1 MISIQ
6 KVLHWYFTIFI
17 GSHYLFDHRSSFL
30 MKSIFLS
37 VGPYLTYIGMMLFLI
52 SNENVLRGKLR
63 SLETQKIYTS
73 YFERERCINFIP
85 YILWIFSLYISI
97 YSFPTFTFNFLA
109 CHFYG
114 TAWLLPIQRIKVYIR
129 IKPLSRN
136 V

>member
-6 KVLHWYFTIFI
+6 KVLHWYFLPFLWISLLI
-17 GSHYLFDHRSSFL
+17 IDHRSSSFL
-30 MKSIFLS
+30 MMKSIFLS
-37 VGPYLTYIGMMLFLI
+37 VGPYLTYIRMMLFLI

-97 YSFPTFTFNFLA
+97 HSFQLLLSIF
-109 CHFYG
+109 
-114 TAWLLPIQRIKVYIR
+114 WLVISMERRGYYLFRE
-129 IKPLSRN
+129 
-136 V
+136 